1 MHVDRSRIMKAAIAA
16 LLVLG
21 FWAVLP
27 GAAHAVQPD
36 DVRLPLDPDIQ
47 FILSTFSFLV
57 WGVLVMWMCAGFTM
71 LESGSVRTK
80 NASMICLK
88 NVGIFSIAGIAY
100 FFVGY
105 NLMYVDVDGI
115 VGTFQFLH
123 GPSEA
128 EMTLFDGATGRT
140 DEVVATGHSV
150 MSSWF
155 FQMLFVATAAS
166 IVSGAILERVRL
178 WAFWAFTLV
187 LTAFIY
193 PIAGAWV
200 WGGGWLAERGF
211 QDFAGSTVVH
221 ATGGSAALA
230 ALLVVGP
237 RLGKFRP
244 DGSVKATPPSN
255 VLVVTL
261 GVLILWLG
269 WFGFN
274 GGSQLALATP
284 GDAVVMSS
292 VLVNTNLAAASGL
305 IAAVIVARPLFGRLG
320 LASSLNGALA
330 GLVSITAAPNI
341 AESWWAVI
349 IGAVGGLLCSLAT
362 RLMERMKL
370 DDVVGAIPVHL
381 VAGVWGTLAASIT
394 TGAEFGDQLLGVAS
408 VVAFSFTASLI
419 VWKAI
424 DLTIGMRVSRDVE
437 YVGQDVGELGIESHP
452 EFMLVPEDFDD
463 YRLPLESRPGR
474 RRREGRQDQP
484 ERPASPGDRRMDPR
498 HGAPPG
504 QQGPPG
510 AAPPGQYGP
519 PGAGP
524 ARYGSAWCGPPGQYG
539 PPGAGPPGAGPPG
552 AATRPVR
559 SAGCGS
565 ARPVRSAWCGS
576 AWCASARCGSAWC
589 GSAGS
594 AGSAWCGSARPVRSA
609 GSAGSAR
616 PPRLGPGRSGHGGRR
631 RQSLCHAPGRH
642 STPRRSFRR
651 MVTASHC
658 STASAACLLNITLPS
673 GDRSTTPPSAT
684 SWIGGLVRNRRDPS

>member
-36 DVRLPLDPDIQ
+36 DVRPPLDPDIQ

-57 WGVLVMWMCAGFTM
+57 WGALVMWMCAGFTM

-88 NVGIFSIAGIAY
+88 NVGIFSIAGLAY

-128 EMTLFDGATGRT
+128 EMTLFDGATGRI

-166 IVSGAILERVRL
+166 IVSGAILERVKL

-193 PIAGAWV
+193 PIVGAWV
-200 WGGGWLAERGF
+200 WGGGGWLAARGF

-221 ATGGSAALA
+221 ATGGCAALA

-274 GGSQLALATP
+274 GGSQLALATA

-305 IAAVIVARPLFGRLG
+305 IAAVIVARPIFGRLG

-349 IGAVGGLLCSLAT
+349 IGAVGGLLCSLVT

-394 TGAEFGDQLLGVAS
+394 TGAEFGVQLLGVAS
-408 VVAFSFTASLI
+408 VTAFSFTASFI

-424 DLTIGMRVSRDVE
+424 DLTVGMRVSRDVE

-463 YRLPLESRPGR
+463 YRLPLESRPRR
-474 RRREGRQDQP
+474 RRREGRQDQL
-484 ERPASPGDRRMDPR
+484 ERPTSPGDRRMDPR
-498 HGAPPG
+498 HAAPPG
-504 QQGPPG
+504 QHGPPGAAPPGQHGPPGAGPPGAGPPGAGPPGQYGPPGAAPPGQHGPPGAGRPGQHGPPGAGRPGAGPPGQYGPPG

-519 PGAGP
+519 PGAAPPGQH
-524 ARYGSAWCGPPGQYG
+524 GPPGAG
-539 PPGAGPPGAGPPG
+539 RPGAGPPGRQGPPG
-552 AATRPVR
+552 AA
-559 SAGCGS
+559 
-565 ARPVRSAWCGS
+565 
-576 AWCASARCGSAWC
+576 
-589 GSAGS
+589 
-594 AGSAWCGSARPVRSA
+594 
-609 GSAGSAR
+609 
-616 PPRLGPGRSGHGGRR
+616 PPGQHGPPGRQGPP
-631 RQSLCHAPGRH
+631 APRG
-642 STPRRSFRR
+642 
-651 MVTASHC
+651 
-658 STASAACLLNITLPS
+658 
-673 GDRSTTPPSAT
+673 
-684 SWIGGLVRNRRDPS
+684 